1 MFFKQCF
8 LKQYWRLI
16 LIVLLQEHAT
26 LCIYQHEIVSPHVFS
41 MFLITHHTRLFKDA
55 FICVCELGLGQR
67 WWGFSGNFYLS
78 SGCQPGVDSEYVGDL
93 CIYSNPMEILI
104 YGALKN
110 CFEYQY
116 PEKRVVNSIA
126 EFVEGERGVNPCNSP
141 RSPDTVGPPVLSL
154 VCPHLSVNTP
164 SHAPLA
170 PSSSFLHNL
179 RSLTFAGVSASG
191 ILVHEEKYLNTF

>member
-1 MFFKQCF
+1 MVLLWEHATLIMSPCVHLKLRLEDVKIIFVEQFKNKCFLNNAF

-41 MFLITHHTRLFKDA
+41 MFLIPHHTRLFKDA
-55 FICVCELGLGQR
+55 FICVWELGLGQR

-78 SGCQPGVDSEYVGDL
+78 SGCQAGVDSEYVGDL

-126 EFVEGERGVNPCNSP
+126 EFVEGERG
-141 RSPDTVGPPVLSL
+141 G
-154 VCPHLSVNTP
+154 
-164 SHAPLA
+164 
-170 PSSSFLHNL
+170 
-179 RSLTFAGVSASG
+179 
-191 ILVHEEKYLNTF
+191 

>member
-41 MFLITHHTRLFKDA
+41 MILIPHHTRLFKDD
-55 FICVCELGLGQR
+55 FICVWELGLGQR

-78 SGCQPGVDSEYVGDL
+78 SGCQAGVDSEYVGDL

-126 EFVEGERGVNPCNSP
+126 EFVEGERG
-141 RSPDTVGPPVLSL
+141 G
-154 VCPHLSVNTP
+154 
-164 SHAPLA
+164 
-170 PSSSFLHNL
+170 
-179 RSLTFAGVSASG
+179 
-191 ILVHEEKYLNTF
+191 